1 MYMYEKYKYTSF
13 RAHEKGVASRERI
26 IEFVSSYLKEN
37 GYSPTQTE
45 IGNAVGLSTSSVN
58 RYVWE
63 LVDKGILAIDC
74 NVKSRRNIKLAN

>member
-37 GYSPTQTE
+37 GYSPLQRDICKAT
-45 IGNAVGLSTSSVN
+45 GLSSSSVN

-63 LVDKGILAIDC
+63 LVDRGILVIDC
-74 NVKSRRNIKLAN
+74 NEKSRRNIKLAN